1 MQKRKIPILIVAL
14 AMTVSLLT
22 ACGWGNGKNDDTVTT
37 NHASQETTQIHSD
50 TGEVRESEQNTVDG
64 ADSLETERIPGET
77 VDGNTLDG
85 VNVQDTDD
93 RTRDGDGVVGDI
105 VTDIATDIA
114 DDFDHSRTGETR

>member
-105 VTDIATDIA
+105 VTDIA